1 MRMEPGGQARGRVWD
16 ELWGPMVRKLA
27 DTEAMEASWAGVGEM
42 AVHYLPVSLAVESSG
57 GFWGSNIDAG
67 RSMEADVCL
76 YPEML

>member
-1 MRMEPGGQARGRVWD
+1 
-16 ELWGPMVRKLA
+16 MVRKLA

-57 GFWGSNIDAG
+57 GFWGSNIDVG